1 MRMLDTMRVIARG
14 ARAKVRGETMRGVT
28 QALTQAIFDRGGLK
42 AAFEHV
48 RNLVIATLLVA
59 AGFETA
65 KRVDLIDLPGL
76 LNPVFAGYIVAGFGC
91 LLIFLNLLDGLRQ
104 LSRLR
109 WHFALQAALTIA
121 YMFFSLRMVQL
132 IILFR
137 THTCQ

>member
-1 MRMLDTMRVIARG
+1 
-14 ARAKVRGETMRGVT
+14 MRGVAEVVA
-28 QALTQAIFDRGGLK
+28 QALFDRGGLK

-48 RNLVIATLLVA
+48 RNLVIATILVA
-59 AGFETA
+59 AGFETI
-65 KRVDLIDLPGL
+65 KRFDTIDLL
-76 LNPVFAGYIVAGFGC
+76 RLSNPRFAGYVVTGFGC
-91 LLIFLNLLDGLRQ
+91 VLILLNLLDGLRQ

-137 THTCQ
+137 THTCP